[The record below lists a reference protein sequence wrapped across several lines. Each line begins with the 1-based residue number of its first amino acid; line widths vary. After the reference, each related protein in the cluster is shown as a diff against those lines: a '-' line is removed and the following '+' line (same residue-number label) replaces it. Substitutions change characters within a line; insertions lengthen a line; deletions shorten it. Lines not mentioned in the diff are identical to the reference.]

1 MKTNLLTKA
10 AVIVLTI
17 GFMVVFTATA
27 RALDVKRI
35 ELPNGLILLVVER
48 HNLPVVKVSLGIDAG
63 NLYEPEDKSGLAAL
77 TASMLSEG
85 TVNRSSQQISE
96 AIEFVGGSVGA
107 SSGKDYASVSLSIL
121 KKDIDLGFELMSDI
135 LLNPAFPADE
145 IEKKVERI
153 KGSLRSSE
161 ENPGYVG
168 AREFKRIVMGAH
180 PYGRLVSGTVETIDN
195 IQRDDLILYH
205 KKYYAPNRTVM
216 AVVGDITADEV
227 RQLVNKYLSSWKTAD
242 AEAVSAEHVT
252 AVLKRETYMLD
263 RDLTQANILMGHIGV
278 SRGDPDYYS
287 LSVMN
292 YILGGGGFASRL
304 MDNIRDNK
312 GLVYDIHS
320 YFAADRLGGTFQIG
334 LQTKSESA
342 NLAISETIKEIN
354 RIRTELVTDEEL
366 SDAKAFLTGSFPMRI
381 ETGERIANFLVAV
394 ELYGLGSDY
403 VDEYAGFINAVTSEN
418 ILLIAKK
425 YLHPEKLVI
434 VVVGDQEKIA
444 LQEDFR

>member
-1 MKTNLLTKA
+1 
-10 AVIVLTI
+10 
-17 GFMVVFTATA
+17 
-27 RALDVKRI
+27 
-35 ELPNGLILLVVER
+35 
-48 HNLPVVKVSLGIDAG
+48 
-63 NLYEPEDKSGLAAL
+63 
-77 TASMLSEG
+77 
-85 TVNRSSQQISE
+85 
-96 AIEFVGGSVGA
+96 
-107 SSGKDYASVSLSIL
+107 
-121 KKDIDLGFELMSDI
+121 
-135 LLNPAFPADE
+135 
-145 IEKKVERI
+145 
-153 KGSLRSSE
+153 
-161 ENPGYVG
+161 
-168 AREFKRIVMGAH
+168 
-180 PYGRLVSGTVETIDN
+180 
-195 IQRDDLILYH
+195 
-205 KKYYAPNRTVM
+205 
-216 AVVGDITADEV
+216 
-227 RQLVNKYLSSWKTAD
+227 
-242 AEAVSAEHVT
+242 
-252 AVLKRETYMLD
+252 
-263 RDLTQANILMGHIGV
+263 GV